1 MVEEIISHT
10 LDEYRGTI
18 AIEFLYS
25 INDINKTLNL
35 EVYLDEL
42 EDYGDLYDDVQWQN
56 YEEDTL
62 TATHQ
67 KIDLLELQESLNNYI
82 EDNPTVLEE
91 NL

>member
-18 AIEFLYS
+18 SIEFLYS
-25 INDINKTLNL
+25 INNTNKTLDL

-62 TATHQ
+62 TTTHQ
-67 KIDLLELQESLNNYI
+67 KIDLLELQESLNSYI
-82 EDNPTVLEE
+82 EDNPTILEE
-91 NL
+91 KL

>member
-10 LDEYRGTI
+10 LDEHRGTI
-18 AIEFLYS
+18 LIEFLYS

-35 EVYLDEL
+35 ELYLDEL
-42 EDYGDLYDDVQWQN
+42 EDYGELYDDVQWQN
-56 YEEDTL
+56 YEEDTS
-62 TATHQ
+62 TITHQ
-67 KIDLLELQESLNNYI
+67 KIDLLELQESLNSYI